1 MKASELLKKGR
12 ELISDPAKWTTG
24 AYARDSNE
32 TGPTGGKYGIH
43 LSPAQPG
50 ATCWCSA
57 GALKHFTQEWDPEYG
72 PMPIRYMEHVEGWA
86 YNYLLHA
93 VMRTGNAHSV
103 EQFNDHPSTT
113 HESVLRVWDLAIELA
128 EAEGK

>member
-1 MKASELLKKGR
+1 MKVSELLRKGR
-12 ELISDPAKWTTG
+12 ELISDPKKWTKG
-24 AYARDSNE
+24 AYARDNNLVDRS
-32 TGPTGGKYGIH
+32 
-43 LSPAQPG
+43 G
-50 ATCWCSA
+50 ARRGTHVSAVAPNAACWCSV
-57 GALKHFTQEWDPEYG
+57 GALRHFTLEWDPENG
-72 PMPIRYMEHVEGWA
+72 PMPVMGMSQVDGAA

-103 EQFNDHPSTT
+103 EQFNDHPRTT